1 MKGLINGTMSTKIHL
16 MKISLLFCDASVI
29 KNKTSQ
35 RIVKD

>member
-1 MKGLINGTMSTKIHL
+1 MKGLINGTMSTKNTPNENI
-16 MKISLLFCDASVI
+16 IAVFDASVI